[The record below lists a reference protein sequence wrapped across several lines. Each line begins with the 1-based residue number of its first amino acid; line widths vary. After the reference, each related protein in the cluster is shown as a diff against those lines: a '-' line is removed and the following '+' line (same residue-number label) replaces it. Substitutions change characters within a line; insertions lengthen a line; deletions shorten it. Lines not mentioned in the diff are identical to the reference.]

1 METKRKVLSVNIR
14 SEIISALKNAG
25 YDTITADTGRE
36 AQLMAESHCP
46 DLILTEYILPDISC
60 QELLCSLRKWSDMPV
75 IVTSEGGFLDAVDA
89 LDNGADDYICS
100 PVEHAEL
107 LSRIKVAFRH
117 AGFGCCNP
125 TVAHIGTYSV
135 GNLVI
140 DFDKYRAYLSG
151 NDTELTQNEF
161 KIVALLG
168 KNAGKVL
175 TYEYI
180 MTQLW
185 GPHTNVD
192 NQILRVNITNI
203 RKKLKENSSRPRY
216 IFTETGV
223 GYRMA
228 EK

>member
-1 METKRKVLSVNIR
+1 MDKKRKVLLVNINN
-14 SEIISALKNAG
+14 EITDLLRRTG
-25 YDTITADTGRE
+25 YDIINVCTGKE
-36 AQLMAESHCP
+36 AQQIAGSHCP
-46 DLILTEYILPDISC
+46 DLIMTEYILPDISC
-60 QELLCSLRKWSDMPV
+60 RELLTSIRKWSDIPI
-75 IVTSEGGFLDAVDA
+75 IVTSNGGFLDAVDA
-89 LDNGADDYICS
+89 LDNGADDHICC
-100 PVEHAEL
+100 PVEPAEL
-107 LSRIKVAFRH
+107 LSRVKVAFRH
-117 AGFGCCNP
+117 AGFGCCNQS
-125 TVAHIGTYSV
+125 VAHTGIYKV

-151 NDTELTQNEF
+151 SDAALTQNEF

-180 MTQLW
+180 MKQLW
-185 GPHTNVD
+185 GPNTNVD

-203 RKKLKENSSRPRY
+203 RKKLKENSSKPRY
-216 IFTETGV
+216 IFTEAGV